1 MKNTWAIKANTEY
14 KTGWQEIKSFNNP
27 ADADNWLCS
36 YIKENGYSNA
46 DFTIVRK

>member
-1 MKNTWAIKANTEY
+1 MKNTWTIKANTGY

-36 YIKENGYSNA
+36 YVKENGYSIT